1 MTVLCNIVTVRRLQ
15 VYFSYY
21 SFPPLVRFTHRLQ
34 SIFIS
39 PAKPLLRDTS
49 SATNIDIDE
58 SWNSS
63 FPVKVFSAE
72 SLERCDDYPSNY
84 GGLGDIWR
92 CRLRKES
99 EVLVVAVK
107 VVRLHSVR
115 EEITREKSKIL
126 LREASVWAQ
135 LSHKNILPLY
145 GVTYEFGQLP
155 SLVSSWTSNGSLEQ
169 FLGANDHLPMP
180 QKIDMASQLRLL
192 VHLILTSLQLT
203 QIADGLEYLHSK
215 DIVHGD
221 LTNTSV
227 LINDNGDPCIAD
239 FGLSSMLLE
248 EEVPYS
254 NMIGNIRWAAPE
266 LFEDRPGQSVQP
278 TVTSDLYSYG
288 WIMFRILTGR
298 PPYHWL
304 TSAAAVLA
312 AKIRPQDPLQW
323 DPNNTQLP
331 EVCMKLIEDSC
342 SFDPAVRPSLA
353 TSRDTLLG
361 LLVA

>member
-1 MTVLCNIVTVRRLQ
+1 MANHVTHQLFKLLQRLKLKSP
-15 VYFSYY
+15 VE
-21 SFPPLVRFTHRLQ
+21 
-34 SIFIS
+34 S

-58 SWNSS
+58 SWKSS
-63 FPVKVFSAE
+63 FPVNVFSAE

-84 GGLGDIWR
+84 GGLGDVWK
-92 CRLRKES
+92 CRWRKES

-115 EEITREKSKIL
+115 EEVTHEKSKIL

-145 GVTYEFGQLP
+145 GVTYEFGLLP

-169 FLGANDHLPMP
+169 FLGANDLLMP
-180 QKIDMASQLRLL
+180 QKINM
-192 VHLILTSLQLT
+192 LT

-227 LINDNGDPCIAD
+227 LINDDGDPCIVD

-266 LFEDRPGQSVQP
+266 LFEDRSGQSVKP

-331 EVCMKLIEDSC
+331 EICMKLIEDLC
-342 SFDPAVRPSLA
+342 SFNPAVRPSLV
-353 TSRDTLLG
+353 TSRDTLQG
-361 LLVA
+361 LFVA